1 MIYATPLLGGKGNLM
16 GLILGLSDSTSS
28 IYSGY
33 AASKFGGTPAFK
45 AFAAIGAILIPTL
58 YFGRAF
64 FFSGKGIHGMI
75 FYYIAACGWGGAF
88 NLLFIVAENETP
100 PEMLGATFSLGL
112 SLGLLSASLAP

>member
-1 MIYATPLLGGKGNLM
+1 MIYATPLLGGKGNMM
-16 GLILGLSDSTSS
+16 GLMLGLSDSTSS

-33 AASKFGGTPAFK
+33 AASKWGGITAFK
-45 AFAAIGAILIPTL
+45 VFAATGAILIPSL

-64 FFSGKGIHGMI
+64 FFSGTGINGLF

-100 PEMLGATFSLGL
+100 PEILGATFSLGL
-112 SLGLLSASLAP
+112 SLGLLSGSLAP